1 MSRFELLR
9 VNELQLLQHQH
20 QELYHH
26 LGLDAPDESTPPSGE
41 IVPTSDLSYDP
52 AEDALITDEDRRNN
66 AG

>member
-1 MSRFELLR
+1 MNRFDLLR
-9 VNELQLLQHQH
+9 VNDMNLLRHQH
-20 QELYHH
+20 NEMYHH

-41 IVPTSDLSYDP
+41 IVPTHDLSYDP